1 MATPRTRT
9 ASHRVPERTAK
20 WLPRAPDA
28 PGRSSV
34 QNVAPVAS
42 PFRPPRSL
50 AMKTCSLL
58 AAVVLSAVSFA
69 AVAQTAPA
77 SAQTAAV
84 APQIAATERPK
95 DSAQTWLIEFDRTAQ
110 SDGTIAFRVWPYDR
124 APVDVFIQVKKGD
137 TENAIALAFRDAF
150 RKALGVQDYQI
161 N

>member
-1 MATPRTRT
+1 
-9 ASHRVPERTAK
+9 
-20 WLPRAPDA
+20 
-28 PGRSSV
+28 
-34 QNVAPVAS
+34 
-42 PFRPPRSL
+42 
-50 AMKTCSLL
+50 MKTCPLL

-161 N
+161 NDERNYVRISGIHGTRRFGLEGVVSTAEGVQIDIGANR